1 MVWYIRVWLCCLQ
14 NWYMVNHMSMKF
26 VNLIICSTQKIFNSW
41 YKTTLFCSCFIS
53 FIFGKGRLKG
63 LIMNAGRRGK
73 QMEVIMI
80 INGRSASSQV
90 SDTIGSRQMLADN
103 RGWRMIKRESE
114 SIAVEL
120 RKSVD
125 PTVWMVD
132 SESDGS
138 RSG

>member
-1 MVWYIRVWLCCLQ
+1 
-14 NWYMVNHMSMKF
+14 
-26 VNLIICSTQKIFNSW
+26 
-41 YKTTLFCSCFIS
+41 
-53 FIFGKGRLKG
+53 
-63 LIMNAGRRGK
+63 
-73 QMEVIMI
+73 MEVIMI
-80 INGRSASSQV
+80 INGMSASSQV